1 MQVRKT
7 TCCAGLDIHSIS
19 SKGKPMAGSRR
30 RYTSHAS
37 TSSFSSAAT
46 MTAPARAQPQPLP
59 LAMGEDERMR
69 DACPVDTTAVP
80 TEPRHVQGVPA
91 ASTSC
96 TAAPPRR
103 NKRKTPPP
111 SRKLEEDCFTAEG
124 CTNAQSSGAPLMLHA
139 TCRLRTETPEPKQ
152 GSYQPQREWASP
164 PHSPG

>member
-37 TSSFSSAAT
+37 TSSFSAT
-46 MTAPARAQPQPLP
+46 MTAPARSQPQPLP
-59 LAMGEDERMR
+59 LAMGEDELMR

-80 TEPRHVQGVPA
+80 TEPCHVQGDPGA
-91 ASTSC
+91 TTSC
-96 TAAPPRR
+96 TATPPRR

-111 SRKLEEDCFTAEG
+111 SRKLEEDCCTAED
-124 CTNAQSSGAPLMLHA
+124 CPIAQPSGARLLHA
-139 TCRLRTETPEPKQ
+139 TCQLRTEKPEPKQ
-152 GSYQPQREWASP
+152 ESYQPRREWASP